1 MKHLHRVHGVGVS
14 SLHETVGR
22 NGRAVVDIRYCPT
35 DDMKADIYTQ
45 PFTSAPR
52 YQHALSLIGIVSN
65 ASPALACVP
74 CEVVPLPAR
83 RRSGAGDEKDVGD
96 GSRSSCTGDPKVAKV
111 CNDVAVQTDDVDD
124 RCASSSRTRKQRLKK
139 GRIPAMPA
147 MGRPP
152 VWPHDHGLSGY
163 IRPEVVD
170 QPKGDAIRRTYETDT
185 LYDVVTI
192 FVQLKISVMQ
202 ELGMCEQAESKHKWR
217 ELLEMMVC
225 TEDGDMDD
233 AQHDVTQLF
242 ILLVTAPTA
251 EQGHTIGSTATVD
264 QRKDVMHDR

>member
-1 MKHLHRVHGVGVS
+1 MIREDNEAAIRVMTTGRNPTMNQLHRVHGVGVS

-124 RCASSSRTRKQRLKK
+124 RSASSSRIRKHRGARRAAPPRGPQRSALMC
-139 GRIPAMPA
+139 GLMI
-147 MGRPP
+147 MG
-152 VWPHDHGLSGY
+152 
-163 IRPEVVD
+163 
-170 QPKGDAIRRTYETDT
+170 
-185 LYDVVTI
+185 
-192 FVQLKISVMQ
+192 
-202 ELGMCEQAESKHKWR
+202 
-217 ELLEMMVC
+217 
-225 TEDGDMDD
+225 
-233 AQHDVTQLF
+233 
-242 ILLVTAPTA
+242 
-251 EQGHTIGSTATVD
+251 
-264 QRKDVMHDR
+264 